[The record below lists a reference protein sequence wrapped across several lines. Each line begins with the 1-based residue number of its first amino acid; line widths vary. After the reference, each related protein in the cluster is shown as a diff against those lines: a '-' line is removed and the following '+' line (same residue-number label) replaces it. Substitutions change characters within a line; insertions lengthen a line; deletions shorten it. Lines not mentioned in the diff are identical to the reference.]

1 VTFDIEV
8 NGRVQPVTVERD
20 GELYRVTIAGR
31 THRVD
36 LARVDRSTL
45 SLIFTNGSAA
55 SHEVAIAERL
65 EPGEMEVH
73 LRAGVVY
80 ARLEGKTGARRRRAS
95 AGIDP
100 FSAADGEQEIVA
112 PMPGK
117 VVRVLVA
124 PGDQVTVRQGLVV
137 VEAMK
142 MENELRSPKDG
153 RVKDVRV
160 QQGTLVE
167 AGRVLVVVE

>member
-1 VTFDIEV
+1 MTFDIEV
-8 NGRVQPVTVERD
+8 NGRVHPVSVERD
-20 GELYRVTIAGR
+20 GGRYRVSIDGR
-31 THRVD
+31 THAVD

-45 SLIFTNGSAA
+45 SLIFIDGASA
-55 SHEVAIAERL
+55 SHEVAIARRL
-65 EPGEMEVH
+65 EPGEIEVH

-80 ARLEGKTGARRRRAS
+80 ARLDGKTRARRRRS

-124 PGDQVTVRQGLVV
+124 PGDQVTARQGLVV

-160 QQGTLVE
+160 QQGMSVE
-167 AGRVLVVVE
+167 AGRVLVIVE

>member
-1 VTFDIEV
+1 MVFDIEV
-8 NGRVQPVTVERD
+8 NGHTHAVSVERD
-20 GELYRVTIAGR
+20 GERYRVAIAGR
-31 THRVD
+31 THVVD
-36 LARVDRSTL
+36 LARVDRATL
-45 SLIFTNGSAA
+45 SLIFDDAHA
-55 SHEVAIAERL
+55 SSYEVAIAERL
-65 EPGEMEVH
+65 EPGELEVH
-73 LRAGVVY
+73 LRGGVVY
-80 ARLEGKTGARRRRAS
+80 ARLESGTRTHRRRS
-95 AGIDP
+95 AGIEP
-100 FSAADGEQEIVA
+100 FTTVAGEQEIVA

-160 QQGTLVE
+160 QVGTTVE